1 LGKILIGLLFYGN
14 NIITIKI
21 ERNSVGI
28 AISGKNDLSSI
39 ISFSKIAEVLI
50 YLGYFKKFQVP
61 GNSRWDQLS
70 QVRDFRRRTYE

>member
-1 LGKILIGLLFYGN
+1 MGKILIGLLFYGN

-39 ISFSKIAEVLI
+39 ISFSKIAGVLI
-50 YLGYFKKFQVP
+50 YLGYFKKFQVS
-61 GNSRWDQLS
+61 GNSRGDQLRQIS
-70 QVRDFRRRTYE
+70 DFRRRTYE